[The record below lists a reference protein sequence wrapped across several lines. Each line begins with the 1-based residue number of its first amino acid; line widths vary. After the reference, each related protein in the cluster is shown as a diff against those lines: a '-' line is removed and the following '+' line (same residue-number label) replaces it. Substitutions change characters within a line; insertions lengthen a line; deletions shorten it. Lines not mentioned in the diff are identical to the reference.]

1 MPRSRHQKGLFR
13 DFCGNPV
20 VKNLPANVGDMGSTP
35 VREDSMCRGELSLH
49 VTVTEAQAL
58 HLETSPDSL
67 QLEKARE
74 QQKRP
79 STAKNTFFFQSDF
92 SIIIHP

>member
-1 MPRSRHQKGLFR
+1 MPRNRHQKGLFR

-58 HLETSPDSL
+58 YPETSPDSL

-74 QQKRP
+74 QQRRP